1 MARDTELLSL
11 SSFGEDLIASGAFSS
26 LQSLDVFSTATV
38 RNEKRSNLVTTPDV
52 SPPATPA
59 PRFLPLSGWT
69 TMSRSLSAAPP
80 EIPASPANELI
91 IGGAVV
97 QNVALVV
104 GESVSSDPAPEHK
117 DHDLYSDVKVM
128 PVPVSGVQRG
138 GGSLLVASIGKTAA
152 QPMLLL
158 PAENDAEIAF
168 PETATPVALPEVKK
182 EMAAA
187 KGEVGAAAV
196 DSYVLSGDIKDFFGI
211 KGLKAKLYSFRSE
224 DGKKKDDEK
233 KTKAGEKDGAENEA
247 KKEARPDKKPPV
259 GSKDAE
265 SKPKKEKMED
275 PQSKDKKDGQ
285 AKDKGDKKDEP
296 IQEKV
301 KLKDM
306 DSPLGIL
313 FPEIEQSTIQ
323 KLPLKNLE
331 FTYSN
336 KEKDSLFPVGL
347 RLEGD
352 LEFQDGLQF
361 VSDGLKNVFG
371 SDKGTTLP
379 SKLRVSALI
388 AKERDWS
395 KKPKIEG
402 LVLQAYADMTLP
414 KWDFLEFKTVGIEL
428 SARKEEK
435 KKDDKK
441 EGGKRK
447 KGEKGDE
454 GDKSEQTKQQG
465 NDKDKNKKGKVQD
478 AQPEEGESASS
489 EVAAVVNVLEDD
501 SSPRNPEEVPESKE
515 TEPKALDEKD
525 KSSEDKGK
533 KDKEKEW
540 KLGVGLFGKLNITKL
555 PKSKG
560 TLEARYWIRGGDWK
574 QKEKEEKDSK
584 GNKKDEKKDDKKDE
598 KKDGK
603 DTDKKTDQTVKEK
616 EDKKDDKAAEGKG
629 KADKPDSEHT
639 DKKDEKAVKSKEE
652 KDEQGGGSKYE
663 LVINVGKWDN
673 FCGVA
678 NLSMKKAELRAFF
691 KPGDFRKTC
700 TLTVSGS
707 LEFPQGS
714 LEKEEKEDKK
724 KEKANAETAEK
735 DIEKHAKVA
744 SNTKPKPSAAGGG
757 QDKEKES
764 KGEDKKNGGDKK
776 GDADKEKPKNATL
789 EIKGQLSRKDYHFD
803 AKVGNLKLESI
814 LKIYAHIH
822 GVEPKTEGIKDHN
835 LTFEELHLNIGR
847 RLKKKEADEKEK
859 EKEKKEKEK
868 RDEEKDEK
876 EGDEDKEKKT
886 LKDGEKAPTEEKD
899 SANEKIAGEPS
910 VNDEAKEGDSVAVTE
925 TKAATKADEKS
936 AARKEEG
943 EEDTQWCFEL
953 SGKVSFND
961 VKSVHGLIKYDSTGL
976 TIEGGVEDYKVKDAD
991 ITIKEARIDIFIGA
1005 KPKTDK
1011 KLSVHG
1017 KKGSSIDADAGGSE
1031 SAVVKSSQE
1040 DSSMG
1045 KDLVKKDTG
1054 KDKEVLLN
1062 RASKFSIR
1070 GKVTFSGVTVTV
1082 AFLTQRKETNKKS
1095 KQASEREWMIYGLA
1109 DTDLCLAELCD
1120 TLAGTPIGNLR
1131 LRNVAVIA
1139 ASGEI
1144 KSVKE
1149 LNTLKYPVRKGIS
1162 LCATIPP
1169 LDELNILAKE
1179 KVDGLVLCATIQR
1192 KLELKICLP
1201 SSMDIHISQTVKL
1214 GDIGVGIE
1222 ISTNPSLSLDGVL
1235 TILMESGQDP
1245 LVLEG
1250 MVRAGALHASAY
1262 VATKQPWVNPFNI
1275 SKEVT
1280 IADFRVEILIEYA
1293 KFLEVGPSKMGL
1305 GGQLEVGDFEAG
1317 AAMVISHFPD
1327 DQLISVN
1334 ISEVDLIKI
1343 VQVAGKVANIP
1354 ELETITG
1361 AEELFVFTD
1370 AKLYVSTGATIGK
1383 KEYPRG
1389 ISGGGKLTAFGKK
1402 AEFELSIGAAGLDFK
1417 GAIDNFS
1424 LGPLVVSSASG
1435 EPRASMVVLMTKEQ
1449 QIVKVDGMVTCFGIG
1464 LVTLVD
1470 IQLGTETPS
1479 FNAYIAVQFTK
1490 AFTISL
1496 QATAA
1501 DFSSVRDLAHQGLYF
1516 QAEIQGDLFDMIC
1529 ESIKNMIKTI
1539 EKLGTDGIESVQN
1552 LIGAKIGEKQAEMDQ
1567 LAKELE
1573 DARIR
1578 LKATRSQRQVE
1589 IEKEEK
1595 KRKEAE
1601 KKIARLRQNLATAKK
1616 NKSEVEAELKQKVK
1630 RAELDKEALI
1640 QRKRKEYNDKLEA
1653 AKEEE
1658 ARNRK
1663 ELERLEKE
1671 QANRYG
1677 LDFLKRAELAK
1688 GAWYEKMAAEKASWA
1703 QVEAVYWEK
1712 CKANWLTIA
1721 YWAAAL
1727 EAEKARHELVKAA
1740 TAVYHETAKGFDATI
1755 NSDAFQ
1761 GLVTGIEKAAE
1772 AAENAAKGIDN
1783 LIKGGGFDGFVRA
1796 FVDTEDRK
1804 IQAAIN
1810 NLHAMQSENSKYQ
1823 QAIRDAQAIL
1833 DKKGPNLEA
1842 EIRAADE
1849 TITRI
1854 QEDAKL
1860 AKLQREYDYRLKVHE
1875 EVHNAIKQMDA
1886 GLEALKKDWQN
1897 GMQKLQDFVNEI
1909 QKKISSVFHIEKIV
1923 VGVHTHALVNNEPLV
1938 FKFYGTVANRRFE
1951 VEAEWSPKIAIGD
1964 LYKKVTNEILKIC

>member
-1 MARDTELLSL
+1 MARDEELLSL
-11 SSFGEDLIASGAFSS
+11 SSFGEDLIASGTFSS
-26 LQSLDVFSTATV
+26 LDSLDIFSAGTLT
-38 RNEKRSNLVTTPDV
+38 NPKRKHLAVTPDV
-52 SPPATPA
+52 TPA
-59 PRFLPLSGWT
+59 PTPKFPPLAGWA
-69 TMSRSLSAAPP
+69 TMSRSLSAASP
-80 EIPASPANELI
+80 EVPIAPANELI

-97 QNVALVV
+97 NNVALVV
-104 GESVSSDPAPEHK
+104 GESISSDPAPEHK
-117 DHDLYSDVKVM
+117 DQDLYSDVKVL
-128 PVPVSGVQRG
+128 PVPVSGVHRG

-152 QPMLLL
+152 PPMLLL

-168 PETATPVALPEVKK
+168 PEAAKPVALPDVKK
-182 EMAAA
+182 EITAA
-187 KGEVGAAAV
+187 KGKVGAAAV
-196 DSYVLSGDIKDFFGI
+196 DSYVLSGDIKNFFGI

-224 DGKKKDDEK
+224 ESQKKEDKKK
-233 KTKAGEKDGAENEA
+233 TQQGEKDGDE
-247 KKEARPDKKPPV
+247 KEGEEPKPDKKPAV
-259 GSKDAE
+259 GLEDPKSN
-265 SKPKKEKMED
+265 PKKDKSED
-275 PQSKDKKDGQ
+275 SETKGKKDGQ
-285 AKDKGDKKDEP
+285 AKEKDDKKDEP

-352 LEFQDGLQF
+352 LEFKDGLQF

-371 SDKGTTLP
+371 ADKGTTLP

-435 KKDDKK
+435 KKDDEK
-441 EGGKRK
+441 EGE
-447 KGEKGDE
+447 KGEKGD
-454 GDKSEQTKQQG
+454 KSEQSKQSKQSKQKKA
-465 NDKDKNKKGKVQD
+465 DKDKDQKGKVKD
-478 AQPEEGESASS
+478 AQPEEGLESASL
-489 EVAAVVNVLEDD
+489 EAVAKVNVLEDE
-501 SSPRNPEEVPESKE
+501 SSPEDPVEVPKSKE
-515 TEPKALDEKD
+515 TEPKAPDGKD
-525 KSSEDKGK
+525 KSSKDKGNDNK
-533 KDKEKEW
+533 KDKEW
-540 KLGVGLFGKLNITKL
+540 KLGFGLFGKLNITKL

-574 QKEKEEKDSK
+574 DTGEEKKD
-584 GNKKDEKKDDKKDE
+584 KKDKKKDGKKDDKKDDTRDD
-598 KKDGK
+598 KQDGN
-603 DTDKKTDQTVKEK
+603 DTDKKTDQAGNEK
-616 EDKKDDKAAEGKG
+616 EEKKDDKAVGGKT
-629 KADKPDSEHT
+629 KADKADTHPRA
-639 DKKDEKAVKSKEE
+639 KKDEKAAKSKNE
-652 KDEQGGGSKYE
+652 KDEQGGGSKHE
-663 LVINVGKWDN
+663 LLINVGKWDN

-691 KPGDFRKTC
+691 EPGEFKKTC
-700 TLTVSGS
+700 TLTVAGS

-714 LEKEEKEDKK
+714 LDKEEKKDKK
-724 KEKANAETAEK
+724 KDHDREEPNGSTETAEK
-735 DIEKHAKVA
+735 DTEEKANVTLK
-744 SNTKPKPSAAGGG
+744 TEPKPPAAAKG
-757 QDKEKES
+757 QAKGKES
-764 KGEDKKNGGDKK
+764 KAEEKGKDGDKK
-776 GDADKEKPKNATL
+776 DDEEKEPKNANL

-847 RLKKKEADEKEK
+847 KLKKKAGEKKADKK
-859 EKEKKEKEK
+859 KGDEKKEDEK
-868 RDEEKDEK
+868 KGDEEKDDEK
-876 EGDEDKEKKT
+876 ENKG
-886 LKDGEKAPTEEKD
+886 LKDSEKPLTEEKR
-899 SANEKIAGEPS
+899 SAEETVADKSSLKP
-910 VNDEAKEGDSVAVTE
+910 EAKE
-925 TKAATKADEKS
+925 
-936 AARKEEG
+936 RKEEEAAVTDAKEATKG
-943 EEDTQWCFEL
+943 DQKSVTKKENEEEETEWSFEL

-976 TIEGGVEDYKVKDAD
+976 TIEGGVEDYKGLSNESDA
-991 ITIKEARIDIFIGA
+991 
-1005 KPKTDK
+1005 
-1011 KLSVHG
+1011 
-1017 KKGSSIDADAGGSE
+1017 AGGE
-1031 SAVVKSSQE
+1031 SAVAKSSKQ
-1040 DSSMG
+1040 DNSG
-1045 KDLVKKDTG
+1045 TKDLVKKDTG

-1062 RASKFSIR
+1062 RASTFSIR
-1070 GKVTFSGVTVTV
+1070 GKVTFSGVTVTA
-1082 AFLTQRKETNKKS
+1082 AFLTERKETNKKS

-1120 TLAGTPIGNLR
+1120 TLQGTPLENLK

-1169 LDELNILAKE
+1169 LDELNTLAKE
-1179 KVDGLVLCATIQR
+1179 KVDGLVLCATIQQ

-1201 SSMDIHISQTVKL
+1201 SSMDIHFSPTVTL
-1214 GDIGVGIE
+1214 GDIAVGIE
-1222 ISTNPSLSLDGVL
+1222 ISKNPSLSLEGVL

-1250 MVRAGALHASAY
+1250 MVRAGVLEASAS
-1262 VATKQPWVNPFNI
+1262 VATKQPWVNPFNV

-1293 KFLEVGPSKMGL
+1293 KFLEVGPSKIGL

-1317 AAMVISHFPD
+1317 AAMVVSHFPD

-1343 VQVAGKVANIP
+1343 VQVAGKVAEIP
-1354 ELETITG
+1354 QLEMMTG
-1361 AEELFVFTD
+1361 AEETFVFTD
-1370 AKLYVSTGATIGK
+1370 AKLYVSTGATIADK
-1383 KEYPRG
+1383 KYPRG
-1389 ISGGGKLTAFGKK
+1389 ISGGGKLTAFGKT

-1449 QIVKVDGMVTCFGIG
+1449 QIVKIDGMVTCFGVG

-1496 QATAA
+1496 QATTT
-1501 DFSSVRDLAHQGLYF
+1501 DFSSVRDLANRGLDF
-1516 QAEIQGDLFDMIC
+1516 QAEIRGDLFDMIC

-1552 LIGAKIGEKQAEMDQ
+1552 LIGAKVAEKQAEMDQ

-1573 DARIR
+1573 DARVR
-1578 LKATRSQRQVE
+1578 LEANRTQRQVE
-1589 IEKEEK
+1589 INKEET
-1595 KRKEAE
+1595 KRKQAQDE
-1601 KKIARLRQNLATAKK
+1601 IARLRQNLATAKK
-1616 NKSEVEAELKQKVK
+1616 NKSKVEAELKQKVQ

-1640 QRKRKEYNDKLEA
+1640 QRKRKEYSDKLEA
-1653 AKEEE
+1653 AKAEE

-1663 ELERLEKE
+1663 ELERLKRE

-1677 LDFLKRAELAK
+1677 TDFLKRAELAK
-1688 GAWYEKMAAEKASWA
+1688 GAWYEKMAVEKASWA
-1703 QVEAVYWEK
+1703 DVQK
-1712 CKANWLTIA
+1712 A
-1721 YWAAAL
+1721 YWAKCNAKWYNFVPLAAAL
-1727 EAEKARHELVKAA
+1727 EAEKGRHEIVKAA

-1783 LIKGGGFDGFVRA
+1783 IIKGGGFDGFVRA
-1796 FVDTEDRK
+1796 FVETEDRK
-1804 IQAAIN
+1804 LQAAIN

-1823 QAIRDAQAIL
+1823 KAIRDAQAIL
-1833 DKKGPNLEA
+1833 DKNGPNLEA

-1849 TITRI
+1849 AITRI
-1854 QEDAKL
+1854 QEDAEL
-1860 AKLQREYDYRLKVHE
+1860 AKLEREYDYRLKVHE

-1909 QKKISSVFHIEKIV
+1909 QKRISSVFHIEKIV
-1923 VGVHTHALVNNEPLV
+1923 VGVHTHALVNNKPLL
-1938 FKFYGTVANRRFE
+1938 FKFHGTVANRRFE

-1964 LYKKVTNEILKIC
+1964 LHKKVTNEILKIC

>member
-1 MARDTELLSL
+1 
-11 SSFGEDLIASGAFSS
+11 
-26 LQSLDVFSTATV
+26 
-38 RNEKRSNLVTTPDV
+38 
-52 SPPATPA
+52 
-59 PRFLPLSGWT
+59 
-69 TMSRSLSAAPP
+69 
-80 EIPASPANELI
+80 
-91 IGGAVV
+91 
-97 QNVALVV
+97 
-104 GESVSSDPAPEHK
+104 
-117 DHDLYSDVKVM
+117 
-128 PVPVSGVQRG
+128 
-138 GGSLLVASIGKTAA
+138 
-152 QPMLLL
+152 
-158 PAENDAEIAF
+158 
-168 PETATPVALPEVKK
+168 
-182 EMAAA
+182 
-187 KGEVGAAAV
+187 
-196 DSYVLSGDIKDFFGI
+196 
-211 KGLKAKLYSFRSE
+211 
-224 DGKKKDDEK
+224 
-233 KTKAGEKDGAENEA
+233 
-247 KKEARPDKKPPV
+247 
-259 GSKDAE
+259 
-265 SKPKKEKMED
+265 
-275 PQSKDKKDGQ
+275 
-285 AKDKGDKKDEP
+285 
-296 IQEKV
+296 
-301 KLKDM
+301 M

-352 LEFQDGLQF
+352 LEFKDGLQF

-371 SDKGTTLP
+371 ADKGTALP

-435 KKDDKK
+435 KKDEKK
-441 EGGKRK
+441 EGE
-447 KGEKGDE
+447 KGEKDE
-454 GDKSEQTKQQG
+454 KGDKSEQSKQSKQKKA
-465 NDKDKNKKGKVQD
+465 DKDKDQKGKVKD
-478 AQPEEGESASS
+478 AQPEEGLESASL
-489 EVAAVVNVLEDD
+489 EAVAKVNVLEDEF
-501 SSPRNPEEVPESKE
+501 SSEDPVEVPKSKK
-515 TEPKALDEKD
+515 TEPKAPDGKD
-525 KSSEDKGK
+525 KSSKDKGNDNK
-533 KDKEKEW
+533 KDKEW
-540 KLGVGLFGKLNITKL
+540 KLGFGIFGKLNITKL

-574 QKEKEEKDSK
+574 DTGKEKKD
-584 GNKKDEKKDDKKDE
+584 KKDKKKDGKKDDKKDDT
-598 KKDGK
+598 KDDK
-603 DTDKKTDQTVKEK
+603 QDVNDTDKKTDQAGKEK
-616 EDKKDDKAAEGKG
+616 EEKKDDKAVGGKT
-629 KADKPDSEHT
+629 KADKADT
-639 DKKDEKAVKSKEE
+639 DPTAKKDEKAAKSKNE
-652 KDEQGGGSKYE
+652 KDEESGGSKYE
-663 LVINVGKWDN
+663 LLINVGKWDN

-678 NLSMKKAELRAFF
+678 NLSMMKAELRAFF
-691 KPGDFRKTC
+691 EPGEFKKNC
-700 TLTVSGS
+700 TLTVAGS

-714 LEKEEKEDKK
+714 LDKEEKQDQKK
-724 KEKANAETAEK
+724 DHDREEPNGSTETAEK
-735 DIEKHAKVA
+735 GTEEKANVTL
-744 SNTKPKPSAAGGG
+744 NTEPKPPAAAKG
-757 QDKEKES
+757 QAKGKKSKAEEKGKDGEEKDDKDKEE
-764 KGEDKKNGGDKK
+764 
-776 GDADKEKPKNATL
+776 PKNATL
-789 EIKGQLSRKDYHFD
+789 EIKGQLSRKNYHFD

-847 RLKKKEADEKEK
+847 KLQKKAGEKKADKKKGDKKKGDEKK
-859 EKEKKEKEK
+859 G
-868 RDEEKDEK
+868 DEEKDDEKDDEK
-876 EGDEDKEKKT
+876 ENKG
-886 LKDGEKAPTEEKD
+886 LKDSEKPLTEEKR
-899 SANEKIAGEPS
+899 SAEETVADKSSTKP
-910 VNDEAKEGDSVAVTE
+910 EAKE
-925 TKAATKADEKS
+925 
-936 AARKEEG
+936 RKEEEAAVTDAKEATKVDQKSVTKKED
-943 EEDTQWCFEL
+943 EEEETEWSFEL

-1005 KPKTDK
+1005 KPKTER
-1011 KLSVHG
+1011 KLKEHG
-1017 KKGSSIDADAGGSE
+1017 KKGLSNESDAAGGE
-1031 SAVVKSSQE
+1031 SAVAKSSKQ
-1040 DSSMG
+1040 DSSG
-1045 KDLVKKDTG
+1045 TKDLVKKDTG

-1082 AFLTQRKETNKKS
+1082 AFLTERKETNKKS

-1120 TLAGTPIGNLR
+1120 TLQGTPLENLK
-1131 LRNVAVIA
+1131 LRNIAVIA

-1169 LDELNILAKE
+1169 LDELNTLAKE
-1179 KVDGLVLCATIQR
+1179 KVDGLVLCATIQQ

-1201 SSMDIHISQTVKL
+1201 SSMDIHFSPTVTL
-1214 GDIGVGIE
+1214 GDIAVGIE
-1222 ISTNPSLSLDGVL
+1222 ISKNPSLSLEGVL

-1250 MVRAGALHASAY
+1250 MVRAGVLEASAS
-1262 VATKQPWVNPFNI
+1262 VATKQPWVNPFNV

-1293 KFLEVGPSKMGL
+1293 KFLEVGPSKIGL

-1317 AAMVISHFPD
+1317 AAMVVSHFPD

-1343 VQVAGKVANIP
+1343 VQVAGKVAEIP
-1354 ELETITG
+1354 QLEMMTG
-1361 AEELFVFTD
+1361 AEETFVFTD
-1370 AKLYVSTGATIGK
+1370 AKLYVSTGATLADK
-1383 KEYPRG
+1383 KYPRG
-1389 ISGGGKLTAFGKK
+1389 ISGGGKLTAFGKT

-1449 QIVKVDGMVTCFGIG
+1449 QIVKIDGMVTCFGVG

-1496 QATAA
+1496 QATTT
-1501 DFSSVRDLAHQGLYF
+1501 DFSSVRDLANRGLDF
-1516 QAEIQGDLFDMIC
+1516 QTEIRGDLFDMIC

-1552 LIGAKIGEKQAEMDQ
+1552 LIGAKVAEKQAEMDQ

-1573 DARIR
+1573 DARVR
-1578 LKATRSQRQVE
+1578 LEANRTQRQVE
-1589 IEKEEK
+1589 INKEET
-1595 KRKEAE
+1595 KRKQAQDE
-1601 KKIARLRQNLATAKK
+1601 IARLRQNLATAKK
-1616 NKSEVEAELKQKVK
+1616 NKSKVEAELKQKVQ

-1640 QRKRKEYNDKLEA
+1640 QRKRKEYSDKLEA
-1653 AKEEE
+1653 AKAEE

-1663 ELERLEKE
+1663 ELERLKRE

-1677 LDFLKRAELAK
+1677 TDFLKRAELAK
-1688 GAWYEKMAAEKASWA
+1688 GAWYEKMAVEKASWA
-1703 QVEAVYWEK
+1703 DVQK
-1712 CKANWLTIA
+1712 A
-1721 YWAAAL
+1721 YWAKCNAKWYNFVPLAAAL
-1727 EAEKARHELVKAA
+1727 EAEKVRHEIVKAA

-1783 LIKGGGFDGFVRA
+1783 IIKGGGFDGFVRA
-1796 FVDTEDRK
+1796 FVETEDRK
-1804 IQAAIN
+1804 LQAAIN
-1810 NLHAMQSENSKYQ
+1810 NLHAMQSENSNYQ
-1823 QAIRDAQAIL
+1823 KAIRDAQAIL
-1833 DKKGPNLEA
+1833 DKNGPNLEA

-1849 TITRI
+1849 AITRI
-1854 QEDAKL
+1854 QEDAEL
-1860 AKLQREYDYRLKVHE
+1860 AKLEREYDYRLKVHE

-1909 QKKISSVFHIEKIV
+1909 QKEISSVFHIEKIV
-1923 VGVHTHALVNNEPLV
+1923 VGVHTHALVNNKPLL
-1938 FKFYGTVANRRFE
+1938 FKFHGTVANRRFE

-1964 LYKKVTNEILKIC
+1964 LYKKVTNEILKVC